1 MKVHLAADHGGFELK
16 EKIKGWLGEW
26 GHEATDHG
34 AFRLDQADD
43 YPDFV
48 MPAAKAVAKDQKS
61 LGVVLG
67 RSGNGE
73 AIVANKVKGVR
84 AAVGVNV
91 EMARKARE
99 HNDANVLALG
109 GDYVSEA
116 EAKEIVRTFLETPFS
131 SDERHVRR
139 IEKVMALER

>member
-1 MKVHLAADHGGFELK
+1 GGFELK
-16 EKIKGWLGEW
+16 EKIKQWLGEW
-26 GHEATDHG
+26 GHEVVDHG
-34 AFRLDQADD
+34 AFRLDATDD

-48 MPAAKAVAKDQKS
+48 VPAAKAVSQDKAA
-61 LGVVLG
+61 LGIVLG

-73 AIVANKVKGVR
+73 AIAANKMKSIR
-84 AAVGVNV
+84 AAVCVNV

-131 SDERHVRR
+131 GDERHVRR
-139 IEKVMALER
+139 LEKIMALER